1 MSRVFIS
8 KVNVNFGDVSGVG
21 CDKWSVGR
29 GVTRGAVCSWDVI
42 SCGGLWWNVVM
53 KEWFNCYELE
63 CDRLWWGLMK
73 ELAAALMTWDVVSC
87 DELWWEVG
95 MSEVDLW
102 GVVQSKSKAVISSL
116 WEVGVVRKSR
126 PWVAKMWCVV
136 ISRGVVTIEVFEV
149 EPWWLGMW

>member
-1 MSRVFIS
+1 MSSVFIS

-21 CDKWSVGR
+21 CDKWSVRR
-29 GVTRGAVCSWDVI
+29 GVTSGAVLSWDVI
-42 SCGGLWWNVVM
+42 SCGGLWWEVVM
-53 KEWFNCYELE
+53 RKWFNCHELD

-87 DELWWEVG
+87 VELWWEVS

-102 GVVQSKSKAVISSL
+102 GVVKSKSKAVISSL
-116 WEVGVVRKSR
+116 WEVGVVRKSG

-136 ISRGVVTIEVFEV
+136 ISRGVVTSEVFEV